1 MPLSTIS
8 QLYLGG
14 QFTGQGNRK
23 KTEKT
28 TDLPQVTDKLYRI
41 MSYRVHLVWAG
52 FKLTKLVVIDTDCT
66 GCNKSNYHTIT
77 TAPKSTWI
85 HQCLLYCLCLLNCF
99 YFSIKFYWSICYLVW
114 NFLFKFVKVYVNCL
128 GNETINLIQA
138 RLLFDHLYKILCNN

>member
-41 MSYRVHLVWAG
+41 MSYRVHLV
-52 FKLTKLVVIDTDCT
+52 
-66 GCNKSNYHTIT
+66 
-77 TAPKSTWI
+77 
-85 HQCLLYCLCLLNCF
+85 
-99 YFSIKFYWSICYLVW
+99 
-114 NFLFKFVKVYVNCL
+114 
-128 GNETINLIQA
+128 
-138 RLLFDHLYKILCNN
+138 